1 MLALR
6 HGDVYEDAE
15 VVAVLGGG
23 ELKVAFTA
31 DQSSTPD
38 SQQDART
45 QPTPSGVAAD
55 TYDGHGTAK
64 PVVVQQPQPLLY
76 FDVGGQVAGC
86 RWFHRRS
93 DGI

>member
-1 MLALR
+1 M
-6 HGDVYEDAE
+6 YEDAE

-64 PVVVQQPQPLLY
+64 PVVVQQRHIALHPSAIVVMQSQSRLNRN
-76 FDVGGQVAGC
+76 V
-86 RWFHRRS
+86 
-93 DGI
+93 